1 MNSRGQHESR
11 LIRMFA
17 SLARMS
23 TSEYLSSVD
32 PVELRARLA
41 TYFVE
46 IKKR

>member
-1 MNSRGQHESR
+1 MSAREQHEAR
-11 LIRMFA
+11 LIRMLA
-17 SLARMS
+17 SSARVS